1 MNVGRM
7 MTTFLDSDKLMT
19 FSLIIADRKMDLLSL
34 TRQQVEDHVKGKNTK
49 KDVVLFKVY
58 HDIKRCVK
66 EQNSKRKTKETKLRA
81 ELIVHI
87 SKNDPVLIP
96 FLR

>member
-1 MNVGRM
+1 MNPNWNYCR
-7 MTTFLDSDKLMT
+7 LK
-19 FSLIIADRKMDLLSL
+19 KMDLLSL
-34 TRQQVEDHVKGKNTK
+34 TRQQVKDHVKEKNTK
-49 KDVVLFKVY
+49 KEVVIFKGY

-66 EQNSKRKTKETKLRA
+66 DQNSKRKTKETKLRA